1 MGQGGIIIFSRWGR
15 SKKKGRRCIGG
26 ENWHFECIGDRECV
40 CERVY
45 IIIHLSFFCVNYEY
59 LVLSFRC
66 LCFLFLFLFVSVWS
80 AYLSRISR
88 VGGSRVGGRYCVFYE
103 CWCILFFSFLFCR

>member
-1 MGQGGIIIFSRWGR
+1 M
-15 SKKKGRRCIGG
+15 
-26 ENWHFECIGDRECV
+26 
-40 CERVY
+40 RVY

-88 VGGSRVGGRYCVFYE
+88 VGGSRVGGGTVYFMNAGVS
-103 CWCILFFSFLFCR
+103 FSFLFCR